1 MDLGQRSETV
11 RRANLSA
18 IVRTLHEEGPQS
30 RSDLV
35 TRTGLTRSAIRVLV
49 GELKAA
55 GLASEDRAVR
65 HGRPGR
71 PSPEVSL
78 VARAAVAVAFSIGVD
93 TLAAAV
99 VGMGGTLLGLSR
111 TDRPRGHKVA
121 SAVVDDLVSL
131 LDHLP
136 SGRPEPETVVAVGV
150 AVAGVVRSRDGL
162 VETAPNL
169 GWTGVPLGALLA
181 ARLGWSIPIVVRNE
195 SDLGVLAE
203 HRRGAAV
210 GIDDVLY
217 VHGEVGVGGG
227 VLVDGRPMAGAAGYA
242 GEIGHVPVDASGLRC
257 RCGAIGCWE
266 TQIGAGALLA
276 RAGLPRD
283 AGPDALDDVFAA
295 AEAGDVVAQAA
306 IETTGRTLGSGLGG
320 LVNTFNPRM
329 VVLGGIFGRL
339 HPHAHQAIWEELA
352 RHTLPAPRAMVRVVP
367 AKLGVDAPLLGA
379 AEVALESVLAD
390 PATRFGHR
398 ARVAQ
403 LASA

>member
-55 GLASEDRAVR
+55 GLATEDRAVR

-111 TDRPRGHKVA
+111 ADRPRGHKVA

-150 AVAGVVRSRDGL
+150 AVAGLVRSRDGL
-162 VETAPNL
+162 VENAPNL
-169 GWTGVPLGALLA
+169 GWTSVPLGALLA
-181 ARLGWSIPIVVRNE
+181 ARLGWSIPVVVRNE

-242 GEIGHVPVDASGLRC
+242 GEIGHVPVDANGLLC

-266 TQIGAGALLA
+266 TQIGAGAILA

-283 AGPDALDDVFAA
+283 AGPEALDDVFAA

-339 HPHAHQAIWEELA
+339 HPHAQQAIWEELE